1 MITRF
6 KKWRHASRMRKLE
19 GASYLSEEF
28 SPLNLAGLGSV
39 TQDPGWMTP
48 GADPRS
54 DRRT

>member
-1 MITRF
+1 
-6 KKWRHASRMRKLE
+6 MRKLE
-19 GASYLSEEF
+19 GASYLSEEEAHEVEQLREEF